1 MTDMIVESFNPE
13 DIADEICDL
22 FARNGQAEFA
32 SVFDRAYR
40 ARSEEGLRSWIA
52 RVDGRVVMH
61 VSVAPM
67 RFHSGEHSIRG
78 GVLGDLMVDEAH
90 RDFWGPVRLVRT
102 MVGALKREGAMRF
115 LFTTATKEAE
125 TVFKAGGFKPFGQLR
140 RYVIPT
146 FAPYLAF
153 RRMLALLPR
162 RVRRYVPLSDPMD
175 SVFPSLGSPPYWR
188 PEITATYIGTR
199 IPRSGYADG
208 TWVTLTD
215 RRGEEIGRALSSR
228 HAVLREATLADAFW
242 MPDSGGLPEVALAAA
257 GHARSRGLRTLSVT
271 ILDGS
276 AVARDLKKA
285 GFFPRPPF
293 GELLM
298 NSLHEQPA
306 PANDWL
312 LTGFVLSGW

>member
-1 MTDMIVESFNPE
+1 MIVESFNPE
-13 DIADEICDL
+13 KIADEVCDL
-22 FARNGQAEFA
+22 FARNGQPEFA
-32 SVFDRAYR
+32 SVFERAYR
-40 ARSEEGLRSWIA
+40 ARAEEGLRSWIA

-67 RFHSGEHSIRG
+67 RFHSGEHSAEG
-78 GVLGDLMVDEAH
+78 GVLGDLMVDEAY
-90 RDFWGPVRLVRT
+90 RDFWGPVRLIRT
-102 MVGALKREGAMRF
+102 MVQGLKRDGAMRF
-115 LFTTATKEAE
+115 LFTSATKEAE

-146 FAPYLAF
+146 SAPYLTF
-153 RRMLALLPR
+153 RRMLAFLPR
-162 RVRRYVPLSDPMD
+162 RVRRYVAVPDPTDSIFHTLS
-175 SVFPSLGSPPYWR
+175 SPPYWR
-188 PEITATYIGTR
+188 PEINASYIRTR

-208 TWVTLTD
+208 TWVTLSD
-215 RRGEEIGRALSSR
+215 RQGEEIGRGLSSR

-242 MPDSGGLPEVALAAA
+242 IPDSGGLPEVALAVAS
-257 GHARSRGLRTLSVT
+257 HARSRGLRTLSVT
-271 ILDGS
+271 ILDGT

-298 NSLHEQPA
+298 NPLHEQPA
-306 PANDWL
+306 PAEDWF